1 MKVILTEKVPF
12 LGNVGE
18 IVSVSAGHARNYLI
32 PRKLAVTADESN
44 KRQLED
50 GQKRLSKKI
59 NEYKK
64 AAEDMKKRI
73 DGQHIELF
81 KKVGGSGKLFGS
93 VTNTELAK
101 ELESKGIMV
110 ERRLINIDNPIKSL
124 GNFDITVKL
133 FKDVDATFQVKV
145 SIDPAQVE
153 EMKKQQLLA
162 EKRKAD
168 KKLAEAKAL
177 EEGTTEENQEG
188 SEDDNEEVEEEEEN

>member
-64 AAEDMKKRI
+64 AAEDIKKRI

-101 ELESKGIMV
+101 ELEKQKQEQVSLEQKPTDNRPMFTV
-110 ERRLINIDNPIKSL
+110 ETIQPQ
-124 GNFDITVKL
+124 T
-133 FKDVDATFQVKV
+133 KD
-145 SIDPAQVE
+145 
-153 EMKKQQLLA
+153 
-162 EKRKAD
+162 
-168 KKLAEAKAL
+168 
-177 EEGTTEENQEG
+177 
-188 SEDDNEEVEEEEEN
+188 